1 MFQFPDACKKFGIV
15 DVEKSENTYV
25 GALVLREPLDYRE
38 RPFYQLVLMASV
50 SILYYNIP
58 TVYTMPWLQN

>member
-1 MFQFPDACKKFGIV
+1 MSWRFQFPDACKKFGIV

-50 SILYYNIP
+50 S
-58 TVYTMPWLQN
+58 TMQASLRIDIN